1 MKKRIVEFKNIN
13 KNYKDVVAVKNF
25 NLEIYEGEFLT
36 LLGPSGCGKT
46 TSLRILAGFEKP
58 SKGEVYLEE
67 QQINEI
73 PSYKRPINMVFQN
86 YALFPHMNIFDNV
99 AYGLRQKKIS
109 EEEVKTEVEKFLSL
123 VRLEGY
129 EKRNIWQLSGGQ
141 QQRVALARALI
152 NKPKILLLDEPLAA
166 LDKKLRKEMQI
177 ELQNLQKNLNITFV
191 LVTHDQE
198 EALSMSDRICVMNE
212 GNIIQVGSP
221 NDLYDLPINKF
232 VANFIGKSNFIKCE
246 IKSITEK
253 FIEVNSN
260 NKLLNLNKN
269 SLNFSQNDK
278 VIMSFRPE
286 KLKINYES
294 NLKNGLLLKAKVL
307 NKIFL
312 GEYTEYYLLSNEIGE
327 FYFLNTNSREEDKK
341 INPGI
346 EINLWIDERDIILL
360 KNN

>member
-1 MKKRIVEFKNIN
+1 MKKKIVEFKNIN
-13 KNYKDVVAVKNF
+13 KSYKDVVAVKNF

-73 PSYKRPINMVFQN
+73 PSYQRPIDMVFQN

-109 EEEVKTEVEKFLSL
+109 EEEVKTEVKKFLSL

-253 FIEVNSN
+253 FIQVNSN

-286 KLKINYES
+286 KLKINYDT

>member
-1 MKKRIVEFKNIN
+1 MKKKIVEFKNIN
-13 KNYKDVVAVKNF
+13 KSYKDVVAVKNF

-73 PSYKRPINMVFQN
+73 PSYQRPINMVFQN

-253 FIEVNSN
+253 FIQVNSN

-269 SLNFSQNDK
+269 SLNFNQNDK

-286 KLKINYES
+286 KLKINYDT
-294 NLKNGLLLKAKVL
+294 NLKNGLSLKAKVL

>member
-1 MKKRIVEFKNIN
+1 MKKRIVQFKNIN

-73 PSYKRPINMVFQN
+73 PSYQRPINMVFQN

-286 KLKINYES
+286 INYES

>member
-1 MKKRIVEFKNIN
+1 MKKRIVQFKNIN

-58 SKGEVYLEE
+58 SNGEVYLEE

-73 PSYKRPINMVFQN
+73 PSYQRPINMVFQN

>member
-73 PSYKRPINMVFQN
+73 PSYQRPINMVFQN

-109 EEEVKTEVEKFLSL
+109 EEEIKTEVGKFLSL

-177 ELQNLQKNLNITFV
+177 ELQNLQKNLNITFI

-221 NDLYDLPINKF
+221 NDLYDLPVNKF

-253 FIEVNSN
+253 YIEVNSN
-260 NKLLNLNKN
+260 NKILNLNKN

-286 KLKINYES
+286 KLKINYDA
-294 NLKNGLLLKAKVL
+294 NLKNGLSLKAKVL

-341 INPGI
+341 INPGT

>member
-1 MKKRIVEFKNIN
+1 M
-13 KNYKDVVAVKNF
+13 
-25 NLEIYEGEFLT
+25 
-36 LLGPSGCGKT
+36 
-46 TSLRILAGFEKP
+46 SL
-58 SKGEVYLEE
+58 
-67 QQINEI
+67 
-73 PSYKRPINMVFQN
+73 MV
-86 YALFPHMNIFDNV
+86 LDK
-99 AYGLRQKKIS
+99 KKIS

>member
-1 MKKRIVEFKNIN
+1 MKKKIVEFKNIN
-13 KNYKDVVAVKNF
+13 KSYEDVVAVNNF

-58 SKGEVYLEE
+58 SKGEIYLDEDL
-67 QQINEI
+67 INEI
-73 PSYKRPINMVFQN
+73 PSYQRPINMVFQN

-109 EEEVKTEVEKFLSL
+109 EEEIKVEVTKFLSL

-129 EKRNIWQLSGGQ
+129 ESRNIWQLSGGQ

-177 ELQNLQKNLNITFV
+177 ELQNLQKNLNITFI

-221 NDLYDLPINKF
+221 NDLYDLPVNKF

-260 NKLLNLNKN
+260 NKILNLNKN
-269 SLNFSQNDK
+269 SLNFSQNDE

-286 KLKINYES
+286 KLKINYDA
-294 NLKNGLLLKAKVL
+294 NLKNGLLIKSKVL

-341 INPGI
+341 INPNT
-346 EINLWIDERDIILL
+346 EINLWIDADDIILL

>member
-1 MKKRIVEFKNIN
+1 MKKKIVEFKNIN
-13 KNYKDVVAVKNF
+13 KSYKDVVAVKNF

-67 QQINEI
+67 QHINEI
-73 PSYKRPINMVFQN
+73 PSYQRPINMVFQN

-253 FIEVNSN
+253 FIQVNSN

-269 SLNFSQNDK
+269 SLNFNQNDK

-286 KLKINYES
+286 KLKINYDT

>member
-1 MKKRIVEFKNIN
+1 MKKKIVEFKNIN
-13 KNYKDVVAVKNF
+13 KSYKDVVAVKNF

-73 PSYKRPINMVFQN
+73 PSYQRPINMVFQN

-253 FIEVNSN
+253 FIQVNSN

-286 KLKINYES
+286 KLKINYDT

>member
-1 MKKRIVEFKNIN
+1 MKKRIVQFKNIN

-25 NLEIYEGEFLT
+25 NLQIYEREFLT

>member
-1 MKKRIVEFKNIN
+1 MKKRIVQFKNIN

-73 PSYKRPINMVFQN
+73 PSYQRPINMVFQN

-177 ELQNLQKNLNITFV
+177 
-191 LVTHDQE
+191 
-198 EALSMSDRICVMNE
+198 
-212 GNIIQVGSP
+212 
-221 NDLYDLPINKF
+221 
-232 VANFIGKSNFIKCE
+232 
-246 IKSITEK
+246 
-253 FIEVNSN
+253 
-260 NKLLNLNKN
+260 
-269 SLNFSQNDK
+269 
-278 VIMSFRPE
+278 
-286 KLKINYES
+286 
-294 NLKNGLLLKAKVL
+294 
-307 NKIFL
+307 
-312 GEYTEYYLLSNEIGE
+312 
-327 FYFLNTNSREEDKK
+327 
-341 INPGI
+341 
-346 EINLWIDERDIILL
+346 
-360 KNN
+360 

>member
-1 MKKRIVEFKNIN
+1 MKKRIVQFKNIN

-36 LLGPSGCGKT
+36 LLGPSGCSKT

-73 PSYKRPINMVFQN
+73 PSYQRPINMVFQN

-152 NKPKILLLDEPLAA
+152 NKHKILLLDEPLAA

>member
-73 PSYKRPINMVFQN
+73 PSYQRPINMVFQN

-109 EEEVKTEVEKFLSL
+109 EEEVKTEVKKFLSL

-246 IKSITEK
+246 IKLITEK
-253 FIEVNSN
+253 FIQVNSN

-286 KLKINYES
+286 KLKINYDT

>member
-1 MKKRIVEFKNIN
+1 MKKRIVQFKNIN

>member
-1 MKKRIVEFKNIN
+1 MKKRIVQFKNIN

-73 PSYKRPINMVFQN
+73 PSYQRPINMVFQN

-109 EEEVKTEVEKFLSL
+109 EEEVKTEVKKFLSL

-253 FIEVNSN
+253 FIQVNSN

-286 KLKINYES
+286 KLKINYDT

>member
-1 MKKRIVEFKNIN
+1 MKKKIVEFKNIN
-13 KNYKDVVAVKNF
+13 KSYKDVVAVKNF

-73 PSYKRPINMVFQN
+73 PSYQRPINMVFQN

-109 EEEVKTEVEKFLSL
+109 EEEVKTEVKKFLSL

-253 FIEVNSN
+253 FIQVNSN

-269 SLNFSQNDK
+269 SLNFNQNDK

-286 KLKINYES
+286 KLKINYDT

>member
-1 MKKRIVEFKNIN
+1 MKKRIVEFRNIN

-73 PSYKRPINMVFQN
+73 PSYQRPINMVFQN

-109 EEEVKTEVEKFLSL
+109 EEVIKIEVGKFLSL

-177 ELQNLQKNLNITFV
+177 ELQNLQKNLNITFI

-221 NDLYDLPINKF
+221 NDLYDLPVNKF

-260 NKLLNLNKN
+260 NKILNLNKN
-269 SLNFSQNDK
+269 SLNFSQNDE

-286 KLKINYES
+286 KLKINYDT

>member
-13 KNYKDVVAVKNF
+13 KSYKDVVAVKNF

-58 SKGEVYLEE
+58 SNGEVYLEE

-73 PSYKRPINMVFQN
+73 PSYQRPINMVFQN

-109 EEEVKTEVEKFLSL
+109 EEEIKSEVTKFLSL
-123 VRLEGY
+123 VKLEGY

-177 ELQNLQKNLNITFV
+177 ELQNLQKNLNITFI

-212 GNIIQVGSP
+212 GNIIQAGSP

-246 IKSITEK
+246 IQTISEK
-253 FIEVNSN
+253 FIEINFN

-269 SLNFSQNDK
+269 LINFNQNDK
-278 VIMSFRPE
+278 AIMSFRPE
-286 KLKINYES
+286 KLKINYDVS
-294 NLKNGLLLKAKVL
+294 LKNGLLLKSKVL

-312 GEYTEYYLLSNEIGE
+312 GEYTEYYLSNNEIGE

-341 INPGI
+341 INPGT
-346 EINLWIDERDIILL
+346 EINLWIDAGDIILL

>member
-1 MKKRIVEFKNIN
+1 MKKKIVEFKNIN
-13 KNYKDVVAVKNF
+13 KSYKDVVAVNNF

-58 SKGEVYLEE
+58 SKGAIYLDED
-67 QQINEI
+67 QINEI
-73 PSYKRPINMVFQN
+73 PSYQRPINMVFQN

-109 EEEVKTEVEKFLSL
+109 EEDIKVEVTKFLSL

-129 EKRNIWQLSGGQ
+129 ESRNIWQLSGGQ

-177 ELQNLQKNLNITFV
+177 ELQNLQKNLNITFI

-198 EALSMSDRICVMNE
+198 EALSMSDRICVMNK
-212 GNIIQVGSP
+212 GNIIQIGSP
-221 NDLYDLPINKF
+221 NDLYDFPANKF
-232 VANFIGKSNFIKCE
+232 VANFIGKSNFINCE
-246 IKSITEK
+246 IKSISEK
-253 FIEVNSN
+253 TIEVSFDE
-260 NKLLNLNKN
+260 KIFSLKN
-269 SLNFSQNDK
+269 DSTTFAKNEK
-278 VIMSFRPE
+278 VLMSFRPE
-286 KLKINYES
+286 KLKIN
-294 NLKNGLLLKAKVL
+294 NNTNKTNGLKINSKVL

-312 GEYTEYYLLSNEIGE
+312 GEYTEYYLSNEKIGD
-327 FYFLNTNSREEDKK
+327 FYFLNTNSREEDKI
-341 INPGI
+341 INPGSVI
-346 EINLWIDERDIILL
+346 DLWIDEKDIILL

>member
-1 MKKRIVEFKNIN
+1 MKKRIVQFKNIN

-73 PSYKRPINMVFQN
+73 PSYQRPINMVFQN

-99 AYGLRQKKIS
+99 AYGLIQKKIS

>member
-1 MKKRIVEFKNIN
+1 MKKRIVQFKNIN

-67 QQINEI
+67 QHINEI
-73 PSYKRPINMVFQN
+73 PSYQRPINMVFQN

-109 EEEVKTEVEKFLSL
+109 EEEVKTEVKKFLSL

-253 FIEVNSN
+253 FIQVNSN

-278 VIMSFRPE
+278 VILSFRPE
-286 KLKINYES
+286 KLKINYDT

>member
-1 MKKRIVEFKNIN
+1 MKKRIVQFKNIN

-73 PSYKRPINMVFQN
+73 PSYQRPINMVFQN

-129 EKRNIWQLSGGQ
+129 KKRNIWQLSGGQ

>member
-1 MKKRIVEFKNIN
+1 MKKRIVEFRNIN

-73 PSYKRPINMVFQN
+73 PSYQRPINMVFQN

-109 EEEVKTEVEKFLSL
+109 EEEIKIEVGKFLSL

-177 ELQNLQKNLNITFV
+177 ELQNLQKNLNITFI

-221 NDLYDLPINKF
+221 NDLYDLPVNKF

-260 NKLLNLNKN
+260 NKILNLNKN
-269 SLNFSQNDK
+269 SLNFSQNDE

-286 KLKINYES
+286 KLKINYDA
-294 NLKNGLLLKAKVL
+294 NLKNGLLIKSKVL

-341 INPGI
+341 INPGT
-346 EINLWIDERDIILL
+346 EINLFIDERDIILL

>member
-1 MKKRIVEFKNIN
+1 MKKRIVQFKNIN

-73 PSYKRPINMVFQN
+73 PSYQRPINMVFQN

-109 EEEVKTEVEKFLSL
+109 EEEVKTEVKKFLSL

-253 FIEVNSN
+253 FIQVNSN

-269 SLNFSQNDK
+269 SLNFNQNDK

-286 KLKINYES
+286 KLKINYDT